1 LPGRIIKT
9 NQSMHILLVAYLL
22 TEVGVLHDKLYK
34 LYCKSE
40 NIIGAN
46 SKILPLVY
54 VFFFFEC
61 AAGVGFIL
69 I

>member
-1 LPGRIIKT
+1 ML
-9 NQSMHILLVAYLL
+9 ILLVAYLL
-22 TEVGVLHDKLYK
+22 TEVGVLHDKLY
-34 LYCKSE
+34 CKSE

-46 SKILPLVY
+46 SKILPIVH

-69 I
+69 L